1 MTSFQLLEWIIPIL
15 AVVGFVIGFLIT
27 MKQQK
32 IQGLGEV
39 IDTITTKYLDDR
51 KFRYADL
58 TQDLKIPDEVAKQAL
73 KELERR
79 DIIYRTKTG
88 YYQLNDPLVFLSE
101 QDMIRA
107 KRLTKGDNIIYGAYQ
122 HPFFSHK
129 QLLLVYAIFFATVIF
144 ALVCTYIPSAN
155 AWIVAILPQPANQID
170 AGIFLLFIVLIG
182 MIVTDAIDNL
192 ISVWSRERF
201 SVIIGENSGIS
212 YDISYSDEFSGRIGR
227 GQIRQVDINFSS
239 LQKFANYFM
248 RIPIGDIIINGGK
261 TSAPPAEKAPK
272 KVPAKTTTKAKTTK
286 PAKTTTPKEAKV
298 LGIAFKNMPFPRE
311 MFYVIRSLQLRS
323 LGWRQRHARTLM
335 LWRAH
340 GAIPSVSF

>member
-1 MTSFQLLEWIIPIL
+1 MTFQDVEWIIPIL
-15 AVVGFVIGFLIT
+15 AAVGFLVGFLIKI
-27 MKQQK
+27 KQQK
-32 IQGLGEV
+32 IQGISEV

-58 TQDLKIPDEVAKQAL
+58 TQDLKLPDEVAKQAL

-129 QLLLVYAIFFATVIF
+129 QLLLVYAIFIGTVIF
-144 ALVCTYIPSAN
+144 ALVCAFVPSAN
-155 AWIVAILPQPANQID
+155 AWIMGLLPQSPTPAQPID
-170 AGIFLLFIVLIG
+170 VAIFLLFIVLVG
-182 MIVTDAIDNL
+182 MVITDAMDNL
-192 ISVWSRERF
+192 ISVWSRERY

-212 YDISYSDEFSGRIGR
+212 YDQSYSDEFSGRIGR
-227 GQIRQVDINFSS
+227 GQIRQVDINFST

-248 RIPIGDIIINGGK
+248 RIPVGDIIINKG
-261 TSAPPAEKAPK
+261 TETPAQKAPK
-272 KVPAKTTTKAKTTK
+272 STPAKTTKAKTTK
-286 PAKTTTPKEAKV
+286 TTKTTTPKAAKV
-298 LGIAFKNMPFPRE
+298 PGTAFKNMPFPRE

-340 GAIPSVSF
+340 GAIPSINF

>member
-1 MTSFQLLEWIIPIL
+1 MTFGQYEWIIPIL

-27 MKQQK
+27 IKQQK
-32 IQGLGEV
+32 IQGLSEV
-39 IDTITTKYLDDR
+39 IDTITTKYLDAR
-51 KFRYADL
+51 KFKFADI
-58 TQDLKIPDEVAKQAL
+58 TQDLRLPDEVAKQAL

-79 DIIYRTKTG
+79 DIVYRSKAG
-88 YYQLNDPLVFLSE
+88 YFQLNDPLVFLSE

-122 HPFFSHK
+122 HPFFSHR
-129 QLLLVYAIFFATVIF
+129 QLLFVYAIFFATIIF
-144 ALVCTYIPSAN
+144 ALVCAFVPSAN
-155 AWIVAILPQPANQID
+155 AWIVGLLPSPAGQVD
-170 AGIFLLFIVLIG
+170 VLIFLLFIILVG
-182 MIVTDAIDNL
+182 MITTAAIDNL

-212 YDISYSDEFSGRIGR
+212 FDTSYSDEFSGRIGR
-227 GQIRQVDINFSS
+227 GVIKKVDINFSP

-248 RIPIGDIIINGGK
+248 RIPIGDIIINSGK
-261 TSAPPAEKAPK
+261 ADIPEEIAPKPPAA
-272 KVPAKTTTKAKTTK
+272 KAKTTK
-286 PAKTTTPKEAKV
+286 TKTTKAAKTKATTTAKAP
-298 LGIAFKNMPFPRE
+298 GITFKNMPFPRE

-335 LWRAH
+335 LWRSH